1 MNEEMPSQ
9 FDVWVN
15 RENKDFKLYIYS
27 IHKNVEESVSG
38 LYFDPYSQEFRT
50 LHLSFKFLKDNYK
63 FGYRAG
69 DIFVDI
75 FHRQRKGESNG
86 Y

>member
-1 MNEEMPSQ
+1 MSKDVPEQ
-9 FDVWVN
+9 FDVWIN

-27 IHKNVEESVSG
+27 IHKNVEENIVSEESVSG
-38 LYFDPYSQEFRT
+38 LYFDPYNQEFRT
-50 LHLSFKFLKDNYK
+50 LRLSFQFLKDNYK

-75 FHRQRKGESNG
+75 FHR
-86 Y
+86 